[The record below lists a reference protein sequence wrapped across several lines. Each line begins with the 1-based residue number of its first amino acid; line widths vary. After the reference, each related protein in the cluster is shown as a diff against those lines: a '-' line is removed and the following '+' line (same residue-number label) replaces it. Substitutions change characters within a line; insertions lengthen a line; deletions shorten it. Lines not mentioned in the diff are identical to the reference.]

1 MSAGNDKLERS
12 APGMPAAR
20 CGRLASPGRR
30 GVLCGIAKLPVLRR
44 VATPEM
50 LTAIAA
56 TEPIL
61 PSAAEPYLWAL
72 LAAGLVGVMGGFF
85 AVWFI
90 MRQSRR
96 LAEQSAQAHLE
107 LAKREAA
114 VAAQE
119 MISKAEEDIR
129 NREAEMNRDFDRRKI
144 EVELML
150 REIRSHEESLA
161 LLDYQLEQ
169 RQERLAREASAI
181 KQARD
186 AMRDL
191 SKSLRK
197 RLEGAAHLDGE
208 EIRKQLRDEVAF
220 ECQEELRA
228 LRKELIERSE
238 QEVVQEGKRI
248 LVAAMQRLAGKP
260 NNDITATIVQLP
272 SEEMKGRIIGREGRN
287 IKSFEA
293 ATGCTLLIDESPQ
306 MVLISSFDPVRREV
320 AKLALEGLVKDG
332 RIHPAS
338 IEEYVGRARQ
348 ELDLHVAQIGEEAVD
363 RLKISGLHPEVIKL
377 LGKLRFRFSYT
388 QNVLDHSIEVAQ
400 LCSMLASE
408 LGLEPNVAKRAGL
421 LHDIGK
427 AIEGEYEGSHAL
439 IGADFVRR
447 YGETT
452 IVVNAVAAHHNE
464 VKPETIYAGLVIL
477 ADAVSASRPGARAES
492 MTSYIERLGR
502 LEKLAMTMPGVQQA
516 FAIQAGREV
525 RVVVQPNVV
534 TDEQAHQL
542 AKALRKKIEE
552 ELDYPSTIK
561 ITVIREQR
569 YTETAT

>member
-1 MSAGNDKLERS
+1 MMTVITLTK
-12 APGMPAAR
+12 
-20 CGRLASPGRR
+20 
-30 GVLCGIAKLPVLRR
+30 PVF
-44 VATPEM
+44 
-50 LTAIAA
+50 IAA
-56 TEPIL
+56 
-61 PSAAEPYLWAL
+61 AAETSLWVL
-72 LAAGLVGVMGGFF
+72 VTAGLAGAAIGFV
-85 AVWFI
+85 AVWLS
-90 MRQSRR
+90 MRQTRR
-96 LAEQSAQAHLE
+96 LSEQNAKAHLE

-114 VAAQE
+114 VASQE
-119 MISKAEEDIR
+119 LINKAEEKIR
-129 NREAEMNRDFDRRKI
+129 ERETELNRDLDRRKI
-144 EVELML
+144 EIELML

-169 RQERLAREASAI
+169 RQERLAREATAI

-191 SKSLRK
+191 SKTLRK
-197 RLEGAAHLDGE
+197 RLEGAAALDGE
-208 EIRKQLRDEVAF
+208 EIRKQLREEVTF

-228 LRKELIERSE
+228 LRKELLERSE
-238 QEVVQEGKRI
+238 QDIVQEGKRI
-248 LVAAMQRLAGKP
+248 LVSTMQRLAGKP

-272 SEEMKGRIIGREGRN
+272 NEEMKGRIIGREGRN

-293 ATGCTLLIDESPQ
+293 ATGTTLLIDESPQ
-306 MVLISSFDPVRREV
+306 MVLISSFDPVRREI
-320 AKLALEGLVKDG
+320 AKLALEGLLKDG

-338 IEEYVGRARQ
+338 IEEFVGRARQ
-348 ELDLHVAQIGEEAVD
+348 DLDLHVAQIGEEAVD
-363 RLKISGLHPEVIKL
+363 RLKISGVHPEIIKL

-408 LGLEPNVAKRAGL
+408 IGLEPNVAKRAGL

-427 AIEGEYEGSHAL
+427 SIEGEYEGSHAL

-447 YGETT
+447 YGETD
-452 IVVNAVAAHHNE
+452 IVVNAVAAHHAE

-477 ADAVSASRPGARAES
+477 ADAISASRPGARAES

-525 RVVVQPNVV
+525 RVVVQPSVV
-534 TDEQAHQL
+534 TDEQAHAL
-542 AKALRKKIEE
+542 AKDLRQKIEQ

-561 ITVIREQR
+561 VTVIREQR

>member
-1 MSAGNDKLERS
+1 
-12 APGMPAAR
+12 
-20 CGRLASPGRR
+20 
-30 GVLCGIAKLPVLRR
+30 
-44 VATPEM
+44 M
-50 LTAIAA
+50 LTVIAA
-56 TEPIL
+56 TKQLSQATVP
-61 PSAAEPYLWAL
+61 EPYLWAL
-72 LAAGLVGVMGGFF
+72 GVAVLAGLAIGYA
-85 AVWFI
+85 AVWLF
-90 MRQSRR
+90 MRQTRR
-96 LAEQSAQAHLE
+96 LTEEKAQSHLV

-119 MISKAEEDIR
+119 IINKAEENIR
-129 NREAEMNRDFDRRKI
+129 NREAELNRDFDRRKI
-144 EVELML
+144 EIEVML
-150 REIRSHEESLA
+150 REIRSHEESLG

-169 RQERLAREASAI
+169 RQDRLAREAAAI
-181 KQARD
+181 QQARD

-197 RLEGAAHLDGE
+197 RLEGVASLDGE
-208 EIRKQLRDEVAF
+208 EVRKQLRDEVTF
-220 ECQEELRA
+220 ECQEELRV
-228 LRKELIERSE
+228 LRKQLLERSE
-238 QEVVQEGKRI
+238 QDLVQEGKRI
-248 LVAAMQRLAGKP
+248 LVATMQRLASKP
-260 NNDITATIVQLP
+260 NNDLTATIVQLP
-272 SEEMKGRIIGREGRN
+272 TEEMKGRIIGREGRN

-293 ATGCTLLIDESPQ
+293 ATGTTLLIDESPQ
-306 MVLISSFDPVRREV
+306 MVLISSFDPVRREI
-320 AKLALEGLVKDG
+320 ARLALDVLVKDG

-338 IEEYVGRARQ
+338 IEESVNRARQ
-348 ELDLHVAQIGEEAVD
+348 EMDLHVAQIGETAVD
-363 RLKISGLHPEVIKL
+363 QLKISGLHPETIKL

-408 LGLEPNVAKRAGL
+408 LGLEPNIAKRAGL

-427 AIEGEYEGSHAL
+427 SIEGEYEGSHAI
-439 IGADFVRR
+439 IGADFIRR
-447 YGETT
+447 YGETD
-452 IVVNAVAAHHNE
+452 IVVNAVAAHHAE

-477 ADAVSASRPGARAES
+477 ADAISASRPGARAES

-502 LEKLAMTMPGVQQA
+502 LEKLAMTMPGVQLA

-534 TDEQAHQL
+534 TDDQAHAL
-542 AKALRKKIEE
+542 AKTLRLKIEQ

>member
-1 MSAGNDKLERS
+1 MTVIAVTKPFLQSA
-12 APGMPAAR
+12 
-20 CGRLASPGRR
+20 
-30 GVLCGIAKLPVLRR
+30 
-44 VATPEM
+44 
-50 LTAIAA
+50 
-56 TEPIL
+56 
-61 PSAAEPYLWAL
+61 AAEPYVGTLV
-72 LAAGLVGVMGGFF
+72 AAALVGVLGGFV

-90 MRQSRR
+90 MRQTRR
-96 LAEQSAQAHLE
+96 LAEQSARSHLD

-114 VAAQE
+114 VASQE
-119 MISKAEEDIR
+119 LISQAEEKIR
-129 NREAEMNRDFDRRKI
+129 SREAELNRDLDRRKI
-144 EVELML
+144 EIEMML

-169 RQERLAREASAI
+169 RQERLAREAGAI

-197 RLEGAAHLDGE
+197 RLEGVASLDGE
-208 EIRKQLRDEVAF
+208 EVRKQLRDEVTF

-228 LRKELIERSE
+228 LRKDLLEKSE
-238 QEVVQEGKRI
+238 QDVVQEGKRI
-248 LVAAMQRLAGKP
+248 LVATMQRLASQP

-293 ATGCTLLIDESPQ
+293 ATGTTLLIDESPQ

-320 AKLALEGLVKDG
+320 AKLALEALLKDG

-338 IEEYVGRARQ
+338 IEEFVGRARQ
-348 ELDLHVAQIGEEAVD
+348 ELDLHVAQLGEAAVD
-363 RLKISGLHPEVIKL
+363 RLKISGLHPEIIKL

-408 LGLEPNVAKRAGL
+408 LGLEPHVAKRAGL

-427 AIEGEYEGSHAL
+427 SVDGEFEGSHAL
-439 IGADFVRR
+439 IGADFIRR

-452 IVVNAVAAHHNE
+452 IVVNAVAAHHAE

-477 ADAVSASRPGARAES
+477 ADAISASRPGARAEP

-525 RVVVQPNVV
+525 RVVVQPSVV
-534 TDEQAHQL
+534 TDEQAQKL
-542 AKALRKKIEE
+542 AKSLRLKIEQ